1 MIIFYENMKIF
12 CANCKHYESY
22 HHYPNPNAVAR
33 HYCTK
38 CKDEIKMVRNS
49 MFTNLLSPYI
59 PKECYFNNYFEES
72 DEYKKYLDK
81 LYKSDAYDL
90 ACQVED

>member
-1 MIIFYENMKIF
+1 
-12 CANCKHYESY
+12 
-22 HHYPNPNAVAR
+22 
-33 HYCTK
+33 
-38 CKDEIKMVRNS
+38 

-59 PKECYFNNYFEES
+59 PKGCYFNNYFEES

-81 LYKSDAYDL
+81 LYKSNAYDL